1 MCALEGVILATVH
14 QIVHLETDA
23 RKQATPPTGKVE
35 IGNFATGKDIG
46 NSEAPQE
53 RSKAPPQLHRK

>member
-1 MCALEGVILATVH
+1 
-14 QIVHLETDA
+14 
-23 RKQATPPTGKVE
+23 VE
-35 IGNFATGKDIG
+35 VGNFATGEDIG